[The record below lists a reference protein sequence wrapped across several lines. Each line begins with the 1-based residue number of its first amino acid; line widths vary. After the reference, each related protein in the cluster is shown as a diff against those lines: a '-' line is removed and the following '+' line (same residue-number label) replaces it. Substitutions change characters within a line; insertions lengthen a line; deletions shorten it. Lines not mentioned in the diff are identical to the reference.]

1 VSNDHSSPSL
11 SVRSI
16 EVGDVPVVSEIA
28 RANMPYP
35 WSRQTFSDCMKT
47 DYHGWLV
54 SCGDTGLANQVMGY
68 VMTLAQIDEC
78 QILNICVRSAH
89 RRKGYALALMQQVI
103 DFSWQQK
110 LRRIFLEVRVSNH
123 HAIAFYRQLNFQQ
136 VGLRRDYYPADNGRE
151 DALLLALKLS

>member
-1 VSNDHSSPSL
+1 L
-11 SVRSI
+11 VRPI
-16 EVGDVPVVSEIA
+16 EAEDVPVVSEIA

-35 WSRQTFSDCMKT
+35 WSRQTFADCMKS

-68 VMTLAQIDEC
+68 VMTLAQLDEC
-78 QILNICVRSAH
+78 QILNICVRSAQ
-89 RRKGYALALMQQVI
+89 RRKGYALALMQQAI

-110 LRRIFLEVRVSNH
+110 LRRVFLEVRVSNRN
-123 HAIAFYRQLNFQQ
+123 AIAFYRQLNFQQ

-151 DALLLALKLS
+151 DALLLALRLSR